1 MSQSSRL
8 RFPYLMPQQAQKH
21 LTHNEALR
29 LLDVLV
35 QTAVVSAD
43 RTDEPAS
50 AAEGDLFILPAGRSG
65 ARWAAMAEGAL
76 ALRENG
82 AFVEIEPVEGQIA
95 YVRDRKVLLV
105 YTQGAWTDEPFAPQ
119 PSASFAV
126 NAEPSTANRLTVAA
140 DAELLTH
147 DARTPGTGD
156 ARKIINKAATGRTA
170 AVLFQTGFSGRAEFG
185 LVGNDDLSLRVS
197 ADGATFRDAMRI
209 GASDGRVAVARAG
222 AAAVCALDVGG
233 PVRVGTFAKA
243 ALPAAAA
250 GAGQIVFV
258 SDEAGG
264 AVLAFS
270 DGAAWRRVTDRAVVA

>member
-43 RTDEPAS
+43 RTDEPES

-65 ARWAAMAEGAL
+65 ARWATMAEGAL
-76 ALRENG
+76 ALCENG
-82 AFVEIEPVEGQIA
+82 AFVEIEPTEGQIA

-105 YTQGAWTDEPFAPQ
+105 YTQGAWTGEPFAPR

-126 NAEPSTANRLTVAA
+126 NAEPSSTNRLTVAA

-156 ARKIINKAATGRTA
+156 ARKIINKAAPGRTA

-185 LVGNDDLSLRVS
+185 LVGNDDFSLRVS
-197 ADGATFRDAMRI
+197 ADGASFRDAMRI

-222 AAAVCALDVGG
+222 AAVCALDVGG

-258 SDEAGG
+258 PDEAGG